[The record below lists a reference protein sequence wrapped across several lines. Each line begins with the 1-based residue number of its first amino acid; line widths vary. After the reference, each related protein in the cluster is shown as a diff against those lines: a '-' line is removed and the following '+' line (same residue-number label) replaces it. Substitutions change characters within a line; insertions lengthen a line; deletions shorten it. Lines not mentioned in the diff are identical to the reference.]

1 MRKQVFFN
9 EDPNHFVFE
18 RIRAGKTDVTRDDI
32 ISFIRQYKNTGVTDF
47 LICLNGSSCWYPS
60 RRTDNVIDKFN
71 RLGDKG
77 DKITWG
83 AAMMAQIYGNG
94 LSIHKMWIDEL
105 RACGIRPWLSIRMND
120 IHGSAHPEDF
130 LNSEMVDNHP
140 EYRRTPH
147 RKAVGYTDFA
157 LDYMR
162 EGVREYYMTVIE
174 EALETFD
181 ADGIEF
187 DFMREIYSLCIGR
200 EYEGTEVINDFLRRA
215 HAKVKEAEVKRGHEI
230 KINVRVPSN
239 PELAMRLGFDVFAW
253 VEEGIVD
260 YLTVCPRWSSSDN
273 NMPIDIW
280 KKIFG
285 GKVQVL
291 AGIESL
297 LDAYNR
303 RPRVYRHNTLETDI
317 GSACAYLGMGADGMY
332 LFNHMDSV
340 SPHEDH
346 PECAIIN
353 SGMETL
359 LRVAGDYEALQNSHR
374 RHVVTF
380 CDVSAVG
387 AGVPKQLPVTIGNNI
402 FPALRV
408 PTGKIPKGALVRL
421 TVGVSGEVN
430 ENELFA
436 FANAKPCGKAY
447 KTEWQYPQ
455 YDDISYYS
463 FEIENDGALPPVTVF
478 EISMTEGKSTVHW
491 AEIEVKA

>member
-230 KINVRVPSN
+230 KIHVRVPSN

-297 LDAYNR
+297 LDAS
-303 RPRVYRHNTLETDI
+303 T
-317 GSACAYLGMGADGMY
+317 A
-332 LFNHMDSV
+332 
-340 SPHEDH
+340 
-346 PECAIIN
+346 
-353 SGMETL
+353 
-359 LRVAGDYEALQNSHR
+359 
-374 RHVVTF
+374 
-380 CDVSAVG
+380 
-387 AGVPKQLPVTIGNNI
+387 
-402 FPALRV
+402 
-408 PTGKIPKGALVRL
+408 ALVCTATTPLKR
-421 TVGVSGEVN
+421 TSEVRARISAWVRT
-430 ENELFA
+430 ECIFSTIWTA
-436 FANAKPCGKAY
+436 FLRT
-447 KTEWQYPQ
+447 KTTPNVPSSTAAWKRFCAWQ
-455 YDDISYYS
+455 
-463 FEIENDGALPPVTVF
+463 EITKRFKTHTAAT
-478 EISMTEGKSTVHW
+478 SSRSAT
-491 AEIEVKA
+491 